1 MPDRPAIGTNSK
13 SAPLS
18 SSAPMFGAYPQLV
31 ILGRLIGKAFRAL
44 ARRTAK

>member
-1 MPDRPAIGTNSK
+1 MTA
-13 SAPLS
+13 APTAPKRS
-18 SSAPMFGAYPQLV
+18 SVSSDPMFGAYPQLV